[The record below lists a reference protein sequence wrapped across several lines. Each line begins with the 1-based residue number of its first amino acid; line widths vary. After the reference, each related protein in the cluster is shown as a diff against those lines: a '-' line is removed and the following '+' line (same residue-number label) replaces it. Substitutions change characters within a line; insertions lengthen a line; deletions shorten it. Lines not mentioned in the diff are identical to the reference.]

1 MRFNDAIIGAVLIIF
16 ALAEMEHT
24 LSFPTLQG
32 QKYGP
37 DLFPILIGCG
47 LFICGLVLVARG
59 VKAWKTTPAFTAG
72 EWFGDGRLML
82 NLFLLIAGVII
93 YIYFSEAI
101 GFIPLSLVIMTVLM
115 VRLGARPLPG
125 IVISFVMTFAIH
137 AMFAKVLLVPLPWG
151 ILLPVAW

>member
-1 MRFNDAIIGAVLIIF
+1 
-16 ALAEMEHT
+16 
-24 LSFPTLQG
+24 
-32 QKYGP
+32 
-37 DLFPILIGCG
+37 
-47 LFICGLVLVARG
+47 
-59 VKAWKTTPAFTAG
+59 
-72 EWFGDGRLML
+72 ML